1 MKNDYLNWVL
11 SEVYTRN
18 QECDCCANWLVVG
31 LCIGALLVWLF

>member
-18 QECDCCANWLVVG
+18 QKSDRCAGWLTVG
-31 LCIGALLVWLF
+31 LVIGALLVWLF